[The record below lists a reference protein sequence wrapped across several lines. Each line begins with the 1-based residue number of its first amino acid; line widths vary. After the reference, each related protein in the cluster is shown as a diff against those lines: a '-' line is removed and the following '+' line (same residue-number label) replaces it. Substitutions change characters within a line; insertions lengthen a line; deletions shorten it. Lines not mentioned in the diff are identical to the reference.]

1 MGSRRT
7 RALTCFFLLSSLG
20 GPSVEG
26 QTTALRFGR
35 LLDGSG
41 AVVRDAVVL
50 VDGDRITAA
59 GPRASVRIPPGAR
72 IIDLSRFTALPG
84 LVDVHVHMTYYWD
97 GKPGTQPWS
106 QLGRRPPPMTLYL
119 AQANARRTLE
129 SGVTTVRDLHASNQL
144 AMHMRDLIADGAMVG
159 PRMVTAGC
167 GLGRRQRA
175 GGCGAHTGGIDDVV
189 RAAKEQIASGAEWIK
204 IFGSTGSA
212 SDLSGHPT
220 HSYDEMKIVV
230 DSAKAAGKRV
240 AIHSYGP
247 GAARDAV
254 RAGANSLEHAVD
266 LDDATIAEMVKAG
279 TFYVP
284 TIDHNRYYAEHRD
297 EYGYTTEMADSLH
310 AFVLRNVATLRRA
323 HRAGVRVAMGSDAVF
338 TGFGQNARELEW
350 FVEAGMT
357 NADAIAAATANGAAL
372 LGMDETIGRIAPGF
386 FADLIAVAGDPLTD
400 IRTLTRGVRW
410 VMKGGA
416 VVVDRGR

>member
-1 MGSRRT
+1 MASRKT
-7 RALTCFFLLSSLG
+7 LALKLLVIAALYSRI
-20 GPSVEG
+20 VEA

-50 VDGDRITAA
+50 VDGDRITAV
-59 GPRASVRIPPGAR
+59 GPRASVRIPSGAR
-72 IIDLSRFTALPG
+72 IIDLSHFTALPG

-97 GKPGTQPWS
+97 RKPGTQPWS

-119 AQANARRTLE
+119 AQENARRTLE

-144 AMHMRDLIADGAMVG
+144 ATHMRDLIADGAMVG

-175 GGCGAHTGGIDDVV
+175 GGCGAHTGGVEDVL
-189 RAAKEQIASGAEWIK
+189 RAAKEQIATGAEWIK

-230 DSAKAAGKRV
+230 DSAKAAGRRV

-254 RAGANSLEHAVD
+254 RAGAHSLEHAVD

-297 EYGYTTEMADSLH
+297 EYGYTTEIADSLH
-310 AFVLRNVATLRRA
+310 SFVRRNVATLRRV

-372 LGMDETIGRIAPGF
+372 LGMEDRIGRVAPGF
-386 FADLIAVAGDPLTD
+386 FADVIAVAGDPLTD

-416 VVVDRGR
+416 VVVDRSR